1 MYLKKPLK
9 KGFPLRLTV
18 LSEIRKF
25 WEPLKVFRKK
35 LTRNWQNT
43 VKMIRSLPSLVATL
57 VRGNIKNNEKLD

>member
-43 VKMIRSLPSLVATL
+43 VKMIDVKKFTFLGSDLGSWEH
-57 VRGNIKNNEKLD
+57 KKQ